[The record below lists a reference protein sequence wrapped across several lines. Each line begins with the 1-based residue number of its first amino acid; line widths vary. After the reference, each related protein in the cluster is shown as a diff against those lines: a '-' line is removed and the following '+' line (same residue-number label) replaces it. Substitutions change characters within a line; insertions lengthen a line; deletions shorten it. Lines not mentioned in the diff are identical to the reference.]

1 MPNYKE
7 RICGICKELY
17 LPTSPKQKYCE
28 KCKNDGRKLADRKRD
43 KKRSRDKYDYKEFV
57 KICPVC
63 KKEFLTF
70 YSKKVYCGSEIC
82 DKERI
87 SIKNHIIHL
96 RRDKEELSAKGKKY
110 YYSNKERS
118 CSHKA
123 EKYRELNPE
132 AKEYVPGRVYKHNI
146 EYVREYVEYF
156 GYKLLSKEYVNSK
169 EKILL
174 QCPKGHEWE
183 TTFHCFRDT
192 PNLRGNRCLQCY
204 ISNNYVSKLEQKIRD
219 YIETNFNDLEV
230 IYNDRTI
237 LYPKELDFYFPNH
250 NLAIE
255 VCGLYWHSDTAN
267 GIERSYHYN
276 KMMQCHAKG
285 IRLITIFEDE
295 INNKFDLVMS
305 RIKQALGIIESRIYA
320 RKCDIK
326 SVSNK
331 VANDFFDSN
340 HIQGSSS
347 CKTAFGLFYNNNM
360 VACCSV
366 GTITRKNANLGNT
379 LELKRFCCIKDTTV
393 VGGAGKLFKKV
404 LEFAR
409 NNEYCNIKSY
419 CDMRYANI
427 FKPVYEIIGFKLLIS
442 TKYTPHYFIGGV
454 RYRNMSLRKTP
465 EERLTGKS
473 ELELRLEQGYN
484 RIWDCGHR
492 TYIMGL

>member
-7 RICGICKELY
+7 RICEVCEEPYI
-17 LPTSPKQKYCE
+17 PTSPKQKFCIE
-28 KCKNDGRKLADRKRD
+28 CKDDGRKLADRIRD
-43 KKRSRDKYDYKEFV
+43 KKRNRDKFDYQEYNRVCLSCEKEFS
-57 KICPVC
+57 
-63 KKEFLTF
+63 TF
-70 YSKKVYCGSEIC
+70 YSKKVYCGLKECNHKRVRKNGLKVDKRRSEVN
-82 DKERI
+82 KSI
-87 SIKNHIIHL
+87 SVIRKNTKREQSI
-96 RRDKEELSAKGKKY
+96 
-110 YYSNKERS
+110 SN
-118 CSHKA
+118 A
-123 EKYRELNPE
+123 IDYF
-132 AKEYVPGRVYKHNI
+132 YK
-146 EYVREYVEYF
+146 F
-156 GYKLLSKEYVNSK
+156 GYKVINTTEYISSHDGV
-169 EKILL
+169 ITVT
-174 QCPKGHEWE
+174 CPSGHTWE
-183 TTFHCFRDT
+183 TTFHNFKD
-192 PNLRGNRCLQCY
+192 NKNRCLQCY

-285 IRLITIFEDE
+285 VRLITIFEDE

-331 VANDFFDSN
+331 VANDFFESN
-340 HIQGSSS
+340 HIQG
-347 CKTAFGLFYNNNM
+347 KTNSKIAFGLFYDSNM

-366 GTITRKNANLGNT
+366 GTITRKNANIRNT
-379 LELKRFCCIKDTTV
+379 LELKRFCCIKDTTI
-393 VGGAGKLFKKV
+393 VGGASRLFKKV

-409 NNEYCNIKSY
+409 NSEYNNIKSY

-427 FKPVYEIIGFKLLIS
+427 FNPVYEILGFKLLTK
-442 TKYTPHYFIGGV
+442 TKYTPHYFIKGI

-473 ELELRLEQGYN
+473 ELELRIEQGYN

-492 TYIMGL
+492 TYIMEL

>member
-7 RICGICKELY
+7 RICEVCEELY
-17 LPTSPKQKYCE
+17 LPTSPKQKYCVE
-28 KCKNDGRKLADRKRD
+28 CKDDGRKLVDRIRD
-43 KKRSRDKYDYKEFV
+43 KKRNRGKFDYQEYNRVCLSCEKEFS
-57 KICPVC
+57 
-63 KKEFLTF
+63 TF
-70 YSKKVYCGSEIC
+70 YSKKVYCGLKECNHKRVRKNGLKVDKRRSEVNKSISVIRKNTKREQSISNAIDYF
-82 DKERI
+82 DK
-87 SIKNHIIHL
+87 
-96 RRDKEELSAKGKKY
+96 
-110 YYSNKERS
+110 
-118 CSHKA
+118 
-123 EKYRELNPE
+123 
-132 AKEYVPGRVYKHNI
+132 
-146 EYVREYVEYF
+146 F
-156 GYKLLSKEYVNSK
+156 GYKVINTVEYISSHNGV
-169 EKILL
+169 ITVT
-174 QCPKGHEWE
+174 CPSGHTWE
-183 TTFHCFRDT
+183 TTFHNFKD
-192 PNLRGNRCLQCY
+192 NKNRCLQCY

-219 YIETNFNDLEV
+219 YIETNLQDLEV
-230 IYNDRTI
+230 VYNDRTV

-267 GIERSYHYN
+267 GVERGYHYN
-276 KMMQCHAKG
+276 KMMQCYAKG

-295 INNKFDLVMS
+295 INNKFDLVIS
-305 RIKQALGIIESRIYA
+305 RIKQALGIIESKIYA

-326 SVSNK
+326 PVSNK
-331 VANDFFDSN
+331 IANDFFDLN

-347 CKTAFGLFYNNNM
+347 CKIAFGLFYNNDI

-393 VGGAGKLFKKV
+393 VGGASKLFKKV

-409 NNEYCNIKSY
+409 NSEYNNIKSY

-427 FKPVYEIIGFKLLIS
+427 FNPVYEIIGFKLLIS

-454 RYRNMSLRKTP
+454 RYRNMSLRKTS

-492 TYIMGL
+492 TYIMEL